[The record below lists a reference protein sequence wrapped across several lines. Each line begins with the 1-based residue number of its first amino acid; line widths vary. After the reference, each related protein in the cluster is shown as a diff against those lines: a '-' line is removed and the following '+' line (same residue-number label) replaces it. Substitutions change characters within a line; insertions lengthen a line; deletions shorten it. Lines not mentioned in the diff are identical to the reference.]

1 MRSSDTMNRKKRNKK
16 SVELAQSI
24 IDTYQPESVEDMQN
38 ALKDIFGP
46 MFEAMLQ
53 GELNHHLGYESHEK
67 AEKPTDNRRNG
78 YGKKHLKTSMGEVLI
93 QTPRDRDGSFEP
105 TLIPKRKRDLSEIE
119 GKILAMY
126 ARGMSQRDISNT
138 IEDIYG
144 FSVSHEMVSDITDS
158 VLQELEEWQN
168 RPLKKCYAF
177 LFVDCMYVT
186 IRENYEARDMAVY
199 TILGVDLAGNKA
211 ILGVWLNQTESKNQW
226 MKIFDELK
234 TRGVEDIFFLSMDGV
249 SGLEAGAKA
258 IFPKVTVQRC
268 IVHLVRNSLKY
279 VPSKDYKDFCRD
291 LKKFYSAPSL
301 KACKASFE
309 SFKQR
314 WSNYPG
320 AIAVWERNF
329 AHVEQLFDFG
339 SAIRKVMYTTNAI
352 ESIHASFRKV
362 TKKGAFPNENA
373 LLKLLYLRVSELER
387 KWVTGHIRD
396 WPLVLNQL
404 MINESYSK
412 RIEKYSVYL

>member
-1 MRSSDTMNRKKRNKK
+1 MRSNDTMVEKKRNKK
-16 SVELAQSI
+16 SIELAQSI
-24 IDTYQPESVEDMQN
+24 IDTYQPESIEDMQN

-46 MFEAMLQ
+46 MLEAMLQ
-53 GELNHHLGYESHEK
+53 GELNHHLGYEAHEK
-67 AEKPTDNRRNG
+67 VEKSTDNRRNG

-93 QTPRDRDGSFEP
+93 QTPRDRNGSFEP
-105 TLIPKRKRDLSEIE
+105 ILIPKRKRDISEIE
-119 GKILAMY
+119 SKILAMY
-126 ARGMSQRDISNT
+126 ARGMSQRDISDT

-186 IRENYEARDMAVY
+186 IRENYEAREMAVY

-249 SGLEAGAKA
+249 TGLESGAKA
-258 IFPKVTVQRC
+258 IFPEVTVQRC

-279 VPSKDYKDFCRD
+279 VPSKDYKEFCRD
-291 LKKFYSAPSL
+291 LKKFYGAPSL
-301 KACKASFE
+301 KGCKASFE

-329 AHVEQLFDFG
+329 THVEQLFDFG
-339 SAIRKVMYTTNAI
+339 RSIRKVMYTTNAI

-373 LLKLLYLRVSELER
+373 LLKLLYLRISELER
-387 KWVTGHIRD
+387 KWVTSHIRD

>member
-1 MRSSDTMNRKKRNKK
+1 
-16 SVELAQSI
+16 
-24 IDTYQPESVEDMQN
+24 
-38 ALKDIFGP
+38 
-46 MFEAMLQ
+46 
-53 GELNHHLGYESHEK
+53 
-67 AEKPTDNRRNG
+67 
-78 YGKKHLKTSMGEVLI
+78 
-93 QTPRDRDGSFEP
+93 
-105 TLIPKRKRDLSEIE
+105 
-119 GKILAMY
+119 
-126 ARGMSQRDISNT
+126 MSQRDISDT

-144 FSVSHEMVSDITDS
+144 FSVSHEMVSDITDA

-186 IRENYEARDMAVY
+186 IRENYEAREMAVY
-199 TILGVDLAGNKA
+199 TILGIDLAGNKE
-211 ILGVWLNQTESKNQW
+211 ILGLWLNQTESKNQW

-249 SGLEAGAKA
+249 SGLESGAKA
-258 IFPKVTVQRC
+258 IFPEVTVQRC

-291 LKKFYSAPSL
+291 LKKFYGAPSL

-352 ESIHASFRKV
+352 ESIHASFSK
-362 TKKGAFPNENA
+362 
-373 LLKLLYLRVSELER
+373 S
-387 KWVTGHIRD
+387 
-396 WPLVLNQL
+396 NQ
-404 MINESYSK
+404 K
-412 RIEKYSVYL
+412 RRFS

>member
-1 MRSSDTMNRKKRNKK
+1 MIRKKRDKK

-53 GELNHHLGYESHEK
+53 GELNHHLGYEAHEK
-67 AEKPTDNRRNG
+67 SEKPTENRRNG
-78 YGKKHLKTSMGEVLI
+78 YGQKQLKTSMGEVPI

-105 TLIPKRKRDLSEIE
+105 TLIPKRKKDISEIE

-126 ARGMSQRDISNT
+126 ARGMSQRDISDT

-144 FSVSHEMVSDITDS
+144 FSVSHEMVSDITDA

-186 IRENYEARDMAVY
+186 IRENYETREMAVY
-199 TILGVDLAGNKA
+199 TILGIDLAGNKE
-211 ILGVWLNQTESKNQW
+211 ILGLWLSQTESKNQW

-258 IFPKVTVQRC
+258 IFPEVTVQRC
-268 IVHLVRNSLKY
+268 MVHLVRNSLKY
-279 VPSKDYKDFCRD
+279 IPSKDYKDFCRD
-291 LKKFYSAPSL
+291 LKKFYGAPSL

-329 AHVEQLFDFG
+329 AYVEQLFDFG
-339 SAIRKVMYTTNAI
+339 SAVRKVMYTTNAI

-387 KWVTGHIRD
+387 KWASGHIRN

-404 MINESYSK
+404 MMNETYSK
-412 RIEKYSVYL
+412 RIEKYSIYL

>member
-1 MRSSDTMNRKKRNKK
+1 MTRKKRDKK

-24 IDTYQPESVEDMQN
+24 LDTYQPESVEDMQN
-38 ALKDIFGP
+38 ALKDVFGP

-53 GELNHHLGYESHEK
+53 GELNHHLGYEAHEK
-67 AEKPTDNRRNG
+67 TEKSTDNRRNG
-78 YGKKHLKTSMGEVLI
+78 YGQKQLKTSMGEVPI

-105 TLIPKRKRDLSEIE
+105 SLIPKRKKDISEIE
-119 GKILAMY
+119 NKVLAMY
-126 ARGMSQRDISNT
+126 ARGMSQRDISDT

-144 FSVSHEMVSDITDS
+144 FSVSHEMVSDITDA

-186 IRENYEARDMAVY
+186 IRENYEAREMAVY
-199 TILGVDLAGNKA
+199 TILGVDLAGNKE
-211 ILGVWLNQTESKNQW
+211 ILGLWLSQTENKNHW

-234 TRGVEDIFFLSMDGV
+234 TRGIEDIFFLSMDGV

-258 IFPKVTVQRC
+258 IFPEVTVQRC

-279 VPSKDYKDFCRD
+279 VPSKDYKEFCRD
-291 LKKFYSAPSL
+291 LKKFYGGPSL
-301 KACKASFE
+301 KACRANFDA
-309 SFKQR
+309 FKQR

-339 SAIRKVMYTTNAI
+339 SAIRKIMYTTNAI

-362 TKKGAFPNENA
+362 TKKGAFPNDNA

-387 KWVTGHIRD
+387 KWTTGHIRD

-404 MINESYSK
+404 MMNESYSK

>member
-1 MRSSDTMNRKKRNKK
+1 MTRKKRDKK

-24 IDTYQPESVEDMQN
+24 IDTYKPENVKDMQE

-53 GELNHHLGYESHEK
+53 GELNHHLGYNPHEK
-67 AEKPTDNRRNG
+67 TEKSTDNRRNG
-78 YGKKHLKTSMGEVLI
+78 YGQKELKTSMGEVSI

-105 TLIPKRKRDLSEIE
+105 TLIPKRKKDISEIE
-119 GKILAMY
+119 NKVLAMY
-126 ARGMSQRDISNT
+126 ARGMSQRDISDT

-144 FSVSHEMVSDITDS
+144 FSVSHEMVSDITDT

-168 RPLKKCYAF
+168 RPLKKCYTF

-186 IRENYEARDMAVY
+186 IRENYEAREMAVY
-199 TILGVDLAGNKA
+199 TILGIDLAGNKE
-211 ILGVWLNQTESKNQW
+211 ILGLWLSQTESKNQW

-249 SGLEAGAKA
+249 SGLETGAKA
-258 IFPKVTVQRC
+258 IFPEVTIQRC

-279 VPSKDYKDFCRD
+279 IPSKNYKDFCRD
-291 LKKFYSAPSL
+291 LKKFYGAPSL

-309 SFKQR
+309 ALKQR

-339 SAIRKVMYTTNAI
+339 SSIRKIMYTTNAI

-387 KWVTGHIRD
+387 KWSSGHIRD

-404 MINESYSK
+404 MMNDAYSK
-412 RIEKYSVYL
+412 RIEKYSAYL

>member
-1 MRSSDTMNRKKRNKK
+1 MTRKNRDKK
-16 SVELAQSI
+16 SVALAQSI
-24 IDTYQPESVEDMQN
+24 IDNYQPKSVEDMQN

-53 GELNHHLGYESHEK
+53 GELNHHLGYEAHEK
-67 AEKPTDNRRNG
+67 ADKTTDNRRNG
-78 YGKKHLKTSMGEVLI
+78 YGQKQLKTTMGEVPI

-105 TLIPKRKRDLSEIE
+105 TLIPKRKKDISEIE

-126 ARGMSQRDISNT
+126 ARGMSQRDISDT

-144 FSVSHEMVSDITDS
+144 FSVSHEMVSDITDA

-186 IRENYEARDMAVY
+186 IRENYEAREMAVY
-199 TILGVDLAGNKA
+199 TILGIDLAGNKE
-211 ILGVWLNQTESKNQW
+211 ILGLWLNQTESKNQW

-249 SGLEAGAKA
+249 SGLESGTKA
-258 IFPKVTVQRC
+258 IFPEVTVQRC

-291 LKKFYSAPSL
+291 LKKFYGAPSL

-309 SFKQR
+309 AFKQR

-329 AHVEQLFDFG
+329 AHVEQLFDFR
-339 SAIRKVMYTTNAI
+339 SSIRKIMYTTNAI

-387 KWVTGHIRD
+387 KWTSGHIRN

-404 MINESYSK
+404 MMNEAYSK
-412 RIEKYSVYL
+412 RIEKYSAYL